1 MKWFLKM
8 KKKGCFREGA
18 PIVLCLALFCYQFAS
33 SFGLRVY
40 KTDVLG
46 SNFMPRVTSVTGLVS
61 ILLILILNYG
71 AGKFAPSPDKAE
83 SSEDSSPAA
92 AAGPQHI
99 PAVIRKHSGLV
110 AIVLIALYIACMR
123 PLGFILST
131 FLYLCAQLFLFA
143 PPRNR
148 RAVFILVLSAV
159 FSVSVYFLFKYA
171 FSVLLPAGI
180 AG

>member
-1 MKWFLKM
+1 MKWFYEM
-8 KKKGCFREGA
+8 RKKGCFREGA
-18 PIVLCLALFCYQFAS
+18 PIILCLALFCYQFAS

-46 SNFMPRVTSVTGLVS
+46 SNFMPRATSITGIVS
-61 ILLILILNYG
+61 ILFIVILNHG
-71 AGKFAPSPDKAE
+71 AGKFNPSSGKTEPSDA
-83 SSEDSSPAA
+83 SSSAA
-92 AAGPQHI
+92 ATGPQHI
-99 PAVIRKHSGLV
+99 PVVIRNQSGLV

-143 PPRNR
+143 PSRNR
-148 RAVFILVLSAV
+148 RTVFILVLSAV